1 MVLLYGYFFLFSF
14 FAWGFTKS
22 YTGDVT
28 LNLVIT
34 GVPDEVVVI
43 DSIPSQVTVPME
55 GKVFF
60 HVYYKFFRPDVNINF
75 LSKFQKANS
84 ELVISLDDIYASL
97 NLNSLYRPT
106 NMSKIQPGFPLVLTV
121 VAHEG
126 KKVPVTFGNSIN
138 LQFNPVT
145 MSLVN
150 WPVCRFGGGVCQER
164 TAGNGGFGVARPIHC
179 ERFFRHIDDGEFE
192 TNPWGEIPNHKGA
205 TAP

>member
-84 ELVISLDDIYASL
+84 ELVISH
-97 NLNSLYRPT
+97 YRSVLAHNT
-106 NMSKIQPGFPLVLTV
+106 ECQP
-121 VAHEG
+121 
-126 KKVPVTFGNSIN
+126 
-138 LQFNPVT
+138 
-145 MSLVN
+145 
-150 WPVCRFGGGVCQER
+150 
-164 TAGNGGFGVARPIHC
+164 
-179 ERFFRHIDDGEFE
+179 
-192 TNPWGEIPNHKGA
+192 
-205 TAP
+205 